1 MNCKKFNNKILK
13 NYLGNEN
20 KELIHLQNN
29 INKYNDTNEVLNLQA
44 VQNED
49 MQQYLQIDDKTLCIL
64 KDFILKISE
73 KNAA

>member
-49 MQQYLQIDDKTLCIL
+49 MQQYLQIDDKTLGIL

>member
-1 MNCKKFNNKILK
+1 MNYKKFNNKILK

-49 MQQYLQIDDKTLCIL
+49 MQQYLQIDDKTLGMYL
-64 KDFILKISE
+64 SSE
-73 KNAA
+73 KWTIL